1 MLENNFSTHY
11 ISALRLIQ
19 ESHRLPTRFL
29 CTVRKPLLSSINLRC
44 LASSLANDKST
55 RLKRDCQEKNRRLK
69 TVVGCAE
76 PRNKITP
83 ANTAIKTI
91 IAG

>member
-1 MLENNFSTHY
+1 MFDNNFSTHY
-11 ISALRLIQ
+11 ISVLRSIQ
-19 ESHRLPTRFL
+19 DSHRLPPRFL
-29 CTVRKPLLSSINLRC
+29 YTVRKPLLSSTNPRC
-44 LASSLANDKST
+44 LTSSLANDKST

-91 IAG
+91 ITG